1 MTFVPQVLTWVF
13 YVWSVLLYDQALPAF
28 SSQTWLFLLYFNT
41 SLFHMIHN
49 SSFCCYVKNAVC
61 DVVPRACEVESKS
74 KWRCSTFQLFEM
86 FAFKKKKRKKM
97 LWYFCFSLLFL
108 SFFFKK
114 NTFKGA
120 GGWWR
125 RHNVTTRE
133 LWIQCSSGFATV
145 SFVSIAAIFCDKLL
159 EHYFTCDF
167 RLWYFCFSSLHAIA
181 AYSFVQTPW
190 DG

>member
-1 MTFVPQVLTWVF
+1 MFGLCSCMIKLCQPSPAKLDCFCCILTLHYF
-13 YVWSVLLYDQALPAF
+13 
-28 SSQTWLFLLYFNT
+28 TWLIIVLFVIMEKC
-41 SLFHMIHN
+41 SLW
-49 SSFCCYVKNAVC
+49 CCSQGMWRGVC
-61 DVVPRACEVESKS
+61 KS

-86 FAFKKKKRKKM
+86 FAFKKKRKKKGCGI
-97 LWYFCFSLLFL
+97 FVSPLLFL
-108 SFFFKK
+108 SLFFLK
-114 NTFKGA
+114 NTFKG
-120 GGWWR
+120 GGEWWWWR

-133 LWIQCSSGFATV
+133 LWIQCSSGFANVSFV